1 VASKLIA
8 RVTQVLRTGLQSSGT
23 DDLPLP
29 DFVEIRFEP
38 GRHAGYLLVR
48 LKEDGAFGGDTW
60 HMDLDLA
67 LEQAAFEYG
76 LRPQDFKIVKDDD

>member
-1 VASKLIA
+1 VATKLIA
-8 RVTQVLRTGLQSSGT
+8 RVSQVLRSGLQSSGT
-23 DDLPLP
+23 ADLPRP

-48 LKEDGAFGGDTW
+48 YRDDGAFGGDTW
-60 HMDLDLA
+60 HQDLDLA

-76 LRPQDFKIVKDDD
+76 LRPQHFEIVRDDG